1 MESVMVGRSD
11 QVKVKLPSIRSYRRP
26 DAVCL
31 KIGGVCQRGAR
42 AWTSWRM
49 GVSGRGDKDYG
60 RPGAGPVVRGRVC
73 HFVSFAGGGSPD
85 RR

>member
-1 MESVMVGRSD
+1 MVGRSD
-11 QVKVKLPSIRSYRRP
+11 QVRVKLPSIRSYRRP
-26 DAVCL
+26 GEVCL
-31 KIGGVCQRGAR
+31 KIGGVYQGGAR

-49 GVSGRGDKDYG
+49 GVSGRSGKDWG
-60 RPGAGPVVRGRVC
+60 SPGAGLVVRGRVC